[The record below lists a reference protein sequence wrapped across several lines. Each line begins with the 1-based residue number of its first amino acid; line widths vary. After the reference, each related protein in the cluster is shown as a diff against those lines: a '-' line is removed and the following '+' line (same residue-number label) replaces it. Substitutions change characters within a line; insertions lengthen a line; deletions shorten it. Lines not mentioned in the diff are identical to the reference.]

1 MPRPDLPTDV
11 LNSILWLASPRSA
24 CYTQRG
30 RQALISLCL
39 TFHDIID
46 LNARIPFTEL
56 WFSKAGKL
64 KLSLNLKEREY
75 MPDARRNTPKN
86 HARFEPAYKFI
97 LKYSARWER
106 IHFDKDKFVFKNL
119 LHFGAKSTGRYIE
132 SVLPLHEMPKLKS
145 LAVQGRGEFVQF
157 RVRFFGVWDK
167 LRQIELGIFAS
178 ITVHLRILQE
188 CCNLEEFTLRG
199 DTTFWYMD
207 RGEFDED
214 VMLTEAARHDIVL
227 RKVHTASFLGFVY
240 TNAILNTLTLPSLST
255 FTIIKP
261 SACTGTSD
269 LAEQDTDLA
278 VSDLVNCSQCN
289 LQKLELCCIA
299 INNER
304 AIKLL
309 KGLPSLSKLYLEAA
323 DIDCTF
329 LLSLKDELHLLKTL
343 QLKVI
348 SSDPKAHADEIG
360 AAELRNTH
368 TKHQPQPVCKPCV
381 VTRCESQAAQK
392 SKCEFVGVIE

>member
-1 MPRPDLPTDV
+1 M
-11 LNSILWLASPRSA
+11 
-24 CYTQRG
+24 
-30 RQALISLCL
+30 
-39 TFHDIID
+39 
-46 LNARIPFTEL
+46 EL

-64 KLSLNLKEREY
+64 KLSLNLKEFKEREY
-75 MPDARRNTPKN
+75 VPGARRNTPKN

-97 LKYSARWER
+97 LKYSSRWER

-119 LHFGAKSTGRYIE
+119 LHFGAKYTGRYIE

-157 RVRFFGVWDK
+157 RPRFSGVWDK

-178 ITVHLRILQE
+178 ITVDLRILQE
-188 CCNLEEFTLRG
+188 
-199 DTTFWYMD
+199 
-207 RGEFDED
+207 GEFDED

-227 RKVHTASFLGFVY
+227 RKVHTALFPGFVY

-269 LAEQDTDLA
+269 FAEQDTDLA
-278 VSDLVNCSQCN
+278 VSDWVNRSQCN

-309 KGLPSLSKLYLEAA
+309 KSLPSLSKLYLEAV

-329 LLSLKDELHLLKTL
+329 LLSLKDELHLLETL

-348 SSDPKAHADEIG
+348 SSDPKAHAYSKFVEDPHRWWTALDDTLVKMGRSRNLSTRRLMRLENTFLETSPKNDGDIPEPVYTRVYLRG
-360 AAELRNTH
+360 FDRLDFAETYED
-368 TKHQPQPVCKPCV
+368 TMAEDKPDDV
-381 VTRCESQAAQK
+381 MSMSME
-392 SKCEFVGVIE
+392 